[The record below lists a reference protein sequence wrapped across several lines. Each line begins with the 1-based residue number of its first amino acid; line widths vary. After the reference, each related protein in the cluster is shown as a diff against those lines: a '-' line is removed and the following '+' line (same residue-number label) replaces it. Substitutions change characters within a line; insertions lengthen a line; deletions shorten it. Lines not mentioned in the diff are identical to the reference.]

1 MLTIFTVF
9 IIIIVTRQRTRINR
23 TYGLNR
29 YCSNVIERNLQLTC
43 IEYLRNKFETNPTKI
58 SKKRRA
64 SILSNLLFSV
74 DGTIR
79 DFLPQPTPK
88 LPTPPPSLPAQPE
101 IQDVEEVE
109 AVEDSPQ
116 PPPKLQTLPPAQP
129 EIQDM
134 GEVEDSTDSTTD
146 EPSTKYINP
155 FQQVT
160 GGFRLYGRRRLARLA
175 GLLL

>member
-58 SKKRRA
+58 SKERRA

-79 DFLPQPTPK
+79 DFLPQPTQPTPK

-101 IQDVEEVE
+101 IQD
-109 AVEDSPQ
+109 
-116 PPPKLQTLPPAQP
+116 
-129 EIQDM
+129 M
-134 GEVEDSTDSTTD
+134 GDVEDSTDSTTD